1 MSSDNNNI
9 IIIAILIANIY
20 WALFKSITSF
30 QQPLWYIPLLI
41 RKLQIKKIGPNG
53 KTCPKVHS

>member
-1 MSSDNNNI
+1 MGSGNNNI

-20 WALFKSITSF
+20 WALYKCITSF

-41 RKLQIKKIGPNG
+41 HKLQIKKTGPDG
-53 KTCPKVHS
+53 KTCPKVPN